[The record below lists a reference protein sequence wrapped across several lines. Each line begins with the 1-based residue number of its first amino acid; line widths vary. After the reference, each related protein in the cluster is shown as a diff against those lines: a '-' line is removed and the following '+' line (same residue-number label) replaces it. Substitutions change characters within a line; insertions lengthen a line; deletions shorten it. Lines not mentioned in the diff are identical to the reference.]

1 MKPITRAFSTLVFTG
16 TLLASAS
23 AFAATPFDIATR
35 AYRGQING
43 ISGYQTLSQ
52 DLNSGKVTV
61 EDILTA
67 AGETPT
73 PELEHSVGNFLQ
85 NINNDD

>member
-1 MKPITRAFSTLVFTG
+1 MRSITRAFSALIFTG

-23 AFAATPFDIATR
+23 ALAATPFDIATR
-35 AYRGQING
+35 AYRGQIDG
-43 ISGYQTLSQ
+43 INGYQSLTQ
-52 DLNSGKVTV
+52 NLNSGKVSV

-73 PELEHSVGNFLQ
+73 PELERSVGSFLK
-85 NINNDD
+85 NLDNDD

>member
-1 MKPITRAFSTLVFTG
+1 MKSITRAFSALLFTG

-35 AYRGQING
+35 AYRGQLDG
-43 ISGYQTLSQ
+43 ISGYQSLSQ

-61 EDILTA
+61 EDILNA
-67 AGETPT
+67 AGEAPT
-73 PELEHSVGNFLQ
+73 PELERSVASFLGNLD
-85 NINNDD
+85 NDD